1 MKITKKLPDAEFKIM
16 KVVWKNTP
24 PITTSIVM
32 KQLEEQEEW
41 KLQTIISLML
51 RLIERNFLRTE
62 KIGKERTYYPL
73 ITKEEYLKFET
84 NIFIKQYHDNSLVSV
99 VNAFFDGRKFKDSDL
114 TQLLDWVKRKRL

>member
-1 MKITKKLPDAEFKIM
+1 VKITKKLPDAEFKIM
-16 KVVWKNTP
+16 KVVWENTP

-41 KLQTIISLML
+41 KLQTIISLMI

-99 VNAFFDGRKFKDSDL
+99 VNSFFDGKKVKDSDV
-114 TQLLDWVKRKRL
+114 TQLLDWVKRKRV

>member
-16 KVVWKNTP
+16 KVVWENTP

-41 KLQTIISLML
+41 KLQTIISLMI

-99 VNAFFDGRKFKDSDL
+99 VNSFFDGKKVKDSDV
-114 TQLLDWVKRKRL
+114 TQLLDWVKRKRV

>member
-1 MKITKKLPDAEFKIM
+1 VKITKKLPDAEFKIM
-16 KVVWKNTP
+16 KIVWENTP

-41 KLQTIISLML
+41 KLQTIISLMI

-84 NIFIKQYHDNSLVSV
+84 NIFIKQYHNNSLVSV
-99 VNAFFDGRKFKDSDL
+99 VNAFFDGKKLKDSDL

>member
-16 KVVWKNTP
+16 KIVWENTP

-41 KLQTIISLML
+41 KLQTIISLMI

-84 NIFIKQYHDNSLVSV
+84 NIFIKQYHNNSLVSV
-99 VNAFFDGRKFKDSDL
+99 VNAFFDGKKLKDSDL

>member
-1 MKITKKLPDAEFKIM
+1 VKITKKLPDAEFKIM